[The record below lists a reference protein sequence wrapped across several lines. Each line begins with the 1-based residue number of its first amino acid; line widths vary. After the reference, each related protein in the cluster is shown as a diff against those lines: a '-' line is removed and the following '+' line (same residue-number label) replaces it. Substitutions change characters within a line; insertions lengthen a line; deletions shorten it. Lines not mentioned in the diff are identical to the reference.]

1 MIGFINGCFDI
12 LHVGHIRMFNE
23 CKNKVNFL
31 FVAIDSDERVR
42 INKGNNRPFNNLS
55 DRVEMLENIKPID
68 KVLTFSTDE
77 ELSNLVQNINPD
89 IMMVG
94 EEYKGENVI
103 GSEFAKKLA
112 FFGRIGEYST
122 TNISKNITSR

>member
-1 MIGFINGCFDI
+1 MQFG
-12 LHVGHIRMFNE
+12 
-23 CKNKVNFL
+23 
-31 FVAIDSDERVR
+31 

-77 ELSNLVQNINPD
+77 ELSNLVENISPD

-94 EEYKGENVI
+94 EEYKGKNVI
-103 GSEFAKKLA
+103 GSKFAKELV
-112 FFGRIGEYST
+112 FFRRIGEYST
-122 TNISKNITSR
+122 TNISKNITSRR